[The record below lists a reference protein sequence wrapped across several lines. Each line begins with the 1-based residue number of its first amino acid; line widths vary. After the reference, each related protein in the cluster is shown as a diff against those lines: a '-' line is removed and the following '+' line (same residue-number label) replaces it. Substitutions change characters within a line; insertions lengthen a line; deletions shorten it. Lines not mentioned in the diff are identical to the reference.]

1 MLDILI
7 WAKIKK
13 VRISDDRLSRLLYTD
28 EDEESEMRLPQQIKD
43 TDRPLA
49 LKASTMDFIRQ
60 LHFFMNKNNHLKNVK
75 ISDVIKLVD

>member
-1 MLDILI
+1 
-7 WAKIKK
+7 
-13 VRISDDRLSRLLYTD
+13 
-28 EDEESEMRLPQQIKD
+28 IKD